1 MRKIAVATAKAPKA
15 SAPTLVRLRPDIT
28 PKPQNNRSSHPTTI
42 TTSGQEMELANC
54 SDINSLVCWN
64 EAEIERMEERSS
76 VCCGVC
82 RAREATMSFHF
93 SNLDS

>member
-1 MRKIAVATAKAPKA
+1 
-15 SAPTLVRLRPDIT
+15 LRPDIT
-28 PKPQNNRSSHPTTI
+28 PKPQNNRSAHPTTM

-54 SDINSLVCWN
+54 SDIKSLVCWN

-82 RAREATMSFHF
+82 GAREATMS
-93 SNLDS
+93 LPKPGERDSG